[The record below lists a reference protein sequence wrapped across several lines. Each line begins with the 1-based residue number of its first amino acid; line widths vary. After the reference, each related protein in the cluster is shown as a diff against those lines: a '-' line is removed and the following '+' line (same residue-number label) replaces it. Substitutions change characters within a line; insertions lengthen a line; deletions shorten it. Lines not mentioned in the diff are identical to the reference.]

1 MVGRQSLP
9 VKEGCTRCMIDCDCN
24 PSVLQF
30 IGINASDAF
39 HNLKAGRLLSAVKN
53 LFDARNLT
61 SLKAVS
67 VDRRWIGGV

>member
-30 IGINASDAF
+30 IGINASGPF
-39 HNLKAGRLLSAVKN
+39 HNLKSGRLPSTTKHI
-53 LFDARNLT
+53 FDARNLT